1 MITLGNILFFII
13 GLVVGASIMYGFE
26 LYQDW
31 REDRADA
38 QREAVIREAFERL
51 KEKEERD
58 HEKIHRQEA

>member
-31 REDRADA
+31 REDRADE

-51 KEKEERD
+51 KEKEATND
-58 HEKIHRQEA
+58 K

>member
-51 KEKEERD
+51 KEKEATND
-58 HEKIHRQEA
+58 K

>member
-31 REDRADA
+31 REDRADE
-38 QREAVIREAFERL
+38 QREVVIREAFERL
-51 KEKEERD
+51 KEKEASND
-58 HEKIHRQEA
+58 K